1 MSKFLSA
8 LAMLCVALPALAGP
22 ETLERCQPQMKSWLP
37 PGGTQNACRQFASNA
52 GTGAANYNNSH
63 QVAAFTKDGVLVG
76 IRNLDRGEEDPTPKQ
91 TFNPAKWEDAGSA
104 GTVGEL
110 WWGRQDDMH
119 LFVGQ
124 ESDIRLG
131 VEYTRGAPP
140 SPQEMQGRMMAI
152 MAAANA
158 KAKNQPVPQS
168 AYDNPLFIKRS
179 MDYSQTGG
187 TNATFRGGLGGDGYI
202 PPGRIKNARLRLDK
216 LPEYRGMLS
225 FVMNVDGVERNFS
238 FPVMADPNTGKL
250 IAAWVEGDKYTTCE
264 KRPKTRN
271 DDLSCPLNKE
281 NFVER
286 YNAEGSFFGDH
297 AALAAVKVYMTVNS
311 PSRNRH
317 SDIAVAVI
325 VLKAEQAASVVKR

>member
-1 MSKFLSA
+1 MKISLSLFAA
-8 LAMLCVALPALAGP
+8 LCLPLLAVAGP
-22 ETLERCQPQMKSWLP
+22 ETLERCEPQMKSWLP

-52 GTGAANYNNSH
+52 GIGAANYNNSH

-76 IRNLDRGEEDPTPKQ
+76 IRNLDRGQEDPSLKQ
-91 TFNPAKWEDAGSA
+91 TFNPAKWEDVGSA

-119 LFVGQ
+119 IFVGQ
-124 ESDIRLG
+124 ESSIRLS
-131 VEYTRGAPP
+131 VAYSRGPMP
-140 SPQEMQGRMMAI
+140 SQQEMQGRIQAM
-152 MAAANA
+152 MAAAKA
-158 KAKNQPVPQS
+158 KANNQPVPQS

-179 MDYSQTGG
+179 VDYSQIGG

-216 LPEYRGMLS
+216 LPEYRGTLS

-238 FPVMADPNTGKL
+238 FPVMPDPNTGKL
-250 IAAWVEGDKYTTCE
+250 IAAWAEGDNYSTCE
-264 KRPKTRN
+264 KRPKNRN

-325 VLKAEQAASVVKR
+325 VLKADQAASTVQR

>member
-1 MSKFLSA
+1 MFKFLPA
-8 LAMLCVALPALAGP
+8 LAMFCVALPALAGP

-52 GTGAANYNNSH
+52 GIGAANYNNSH

-124 ESDIRLG
+124 ESDIRLS
-131 VEYTRGAPP
+131 VEYTRGPRP

-187 TNATFRGGLGGDGYI
+187 TNATFRGGLGGDGFI

-216 LPEYRGMLS
+216 LPEYRGTLS

-238 FPVMADPNTGKL
+238 FPVMPDPNTGKL
-250 IAAWVEGDKYTTCE
+250 IAAWVEGDQYTTCE
-264 KRPKTRN
+264 KRPRTRN
-271 DDLSCPLNKE
+271 EDLSCPLNKE

-325 VLKAEQAASVVKR
+325 VLKAEQAASVVNR